1 MSRRPYV
8 RPMKRTWFMD
18 HPFYRNYMI
27 RESSCIF
34 DGLYAINLLVGLI
47 QLVKGQAAWDSWLAF
62 QAHPLMILF
71 TVVTLGLTLYHSVT
85 FIAMCPRVMPQQ
97 LRKMVA
103 DKTVVAASY
112 GALAGAS
119 AVILLAAT
127 WGVGA

>member
-18 HPFYRNYMI
+18 HPFYRNYMV
-27 RESSCIF
+27 RESSCLF
-34 DGLYAINLLVGLI
+34 DGLYAINLLVGLV
-47 QLVKGQAAWDSWLAF
+47 QLGKGAEAWNAWLAF

-85 FIAMCPRVMPQQ
+85 FIAMCPRVMPQP
-97 LRKMVA
+97 LRKRVA
-103 DKTVVAASY
+103 DKVVVAASY
-112 GALAGAS
+112 GVLAGVS
-119 AVILLAAT
+119 AVILLAAF